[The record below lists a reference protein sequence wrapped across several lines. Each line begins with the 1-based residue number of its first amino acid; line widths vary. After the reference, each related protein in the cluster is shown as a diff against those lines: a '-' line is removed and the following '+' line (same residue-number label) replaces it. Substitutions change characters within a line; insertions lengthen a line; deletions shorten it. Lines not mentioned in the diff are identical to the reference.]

1 MKKILILI
9 ITVILISIGIVSCL
23 YINNR
28 NKETQK
34 EVIKNSKIEEEMP
47 MDPDKEIEVITLI
60 FQ

>member
-28 NKETQK
+28 NKKTYNTVKKSFDNLIVE
-34 EVIKNSKIEEEMP
+34 KIEENNYE
-47 MDPDKEIEVITLI
+47 
-60 FQ
+60 